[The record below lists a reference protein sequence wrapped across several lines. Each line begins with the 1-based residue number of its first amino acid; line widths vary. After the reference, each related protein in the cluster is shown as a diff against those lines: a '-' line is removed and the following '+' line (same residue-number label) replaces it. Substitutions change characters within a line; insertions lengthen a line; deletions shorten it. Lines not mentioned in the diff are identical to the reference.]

1 MSVSTYYSKLS
12 RIPFNKKILAI
23 FIFIVIDAVTTV
35 WLMMHGHGE
44 ANPIMAWV
52 VSMTS
57 PSSMAV
63 GKIIWSMILIFMLL
77 KREEF
82 RKYIDYLIICYFF
95 LYAGGWWIQ
104 LILEAFKWTQ

>member
-12 RIPFNKKILAI
+12 KIHFNKKILAI
-23 FIFIVIDAVTTV
+23 FIFIVLDAVVTV
-35 WLMMHGHGE
+35 WLMAKGFGE
-44 ANPIMAWV
+44 ANPVMAWV
-52 VSMTS
+52 VSVTS
-57 PSSMAV
+57 PSGMAV

-95 LYAGGWWIQ
+95 LYAGGWWMQ
-104 LILEAFKWTQ
+104 FILEMFL